1 MRPGSASATHLLRQS
16 PPARARPSTSSSHSG
31 SASRP
36 RTVRGPT
43 AAAGQLMP
51 ALTHRPSADLPP
63 SSSGPA
69 AARCRRATA
78 CWAACQPLVPG
89 AQLAAGDR
97 KLQRRRHR
105 DEGTGLPLA
114 HHRPQANRSRGPGRS
129 AAPPRSA
136 PAPGGT
142 PRSPPGR
149 RPRRLQHRGGLGPTA
164 DRRVA
169 GQPDQLQQPSQRSG
183 DVQLASDPSATCAAA
198 RATATPAA
206 RAG

>member
-43 AAAGQLMP
+43 SAAGQLMP

-97 KLQRRRHR
+97 
-105 DEGTGLPLA
+105 
-114 HHRPQANRSRGPGRS
+114 SSS
-129 AAPPRSA
+129 AAATETKA
-136 PAPGGT
+136 PAS
-142 PRSPPGR
+142 RSPITG
-149 RPRRLQHRGGLGPTA
+149 PRRTAAAARAGPQLHPGALLRPAELPEALPAAALVGLQHRGGLGPP
-164 DRRVA
+164 
-169 GQPDQLQQPSQRSG
+169 QI
-183 DVQLASDPSATCAAA
+183 AA
-198 RATATPAA
+198 
-206 RAG
+206 